1 MAKKKTTIAHRK
13 RATRYNVTQMDMA
26 LLEYVRS
33 GGSSWE
39 AEKITQVH
47 HTAVQRAW
55 DALSEEERNEYRNRA
70 KDVYEAVTEQIF
82 QKEVA
87 VVSEITIKLKEISDL
102 ALDELRDRLKDEL
115 RRTEVKDADLITI
128 ATKCLALADNK
139 TSNTE
144 DNSHTNSS
152 VVNIYNILD
161 NSIQENLQLNVFK
174 HEE

>member
-1 MAKKKTTIAHRK
+1 MAKKKTSIAHRK

-70 KDVYEAVTEQIF
+70 KDVHEAVTEQIF

-139 TSNTE
+139 TSNTD
-144 DNSHTNSS
+144 DNSHPNSS

>member
-1 MAKKKTTIAHRK
+1 MEKKKTSIAHRK

-128 ATKCLALADNK
+128 ATKCLALAENK
-139 TSNTE
+139 TSNTD
-144 DNSHTNSS
+144 DNSHPNSS